1 MCRVFFRQYPAL
13 GVVGE
18 DRQTGPGPPGH
29 APDQADHQGRRT
41 GRCSPRG
48 SVDASYNSAKIPL
61 DFTVSIARIRLKGR
75 YGEGFGG
82 APLRTCSPRPEQA
95 IGDGGER
102 HEQAAAQGSTSAGG
116 DGHV

>member
-1 MCRVFFRQYPAL
+1 MAESRLHGEFSLLPHRDWHPA
-13 GVVGE
+13 GW
-18 DRQTGPGPPGH
+18 H
-29 APDQADHQGRRT
+29 N
-41 GRCSPRG
+41 
-48 SVDASYNSAKIPL
+48 DASYNVAKFPL

-82 APLRTCSPRPEQA
+82 APLRTPSPRPGPA

-102 HEQAAAQGSTSAGG
+102 HEQAAAQGSKSAGG